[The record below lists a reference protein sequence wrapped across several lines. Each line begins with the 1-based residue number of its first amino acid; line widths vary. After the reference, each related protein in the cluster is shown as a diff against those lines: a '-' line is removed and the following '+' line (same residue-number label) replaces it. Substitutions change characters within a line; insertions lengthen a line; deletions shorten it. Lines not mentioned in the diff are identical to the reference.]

1 MHLPSL
7 RPKDSA
13 FLLIRC
19 LLASA
24 AFIAASNAAAQTASP
39 NAALDAVGEYRSTA
53 SQSQK
58 RIEALDDQAL
68 AMLSEY
74 NVEIER
80 HEDLLTYNANLKALL
95 ASQQVEKQRISEEL
109 AGIEIVRQ
117 EIVPLMV
124 QMIEVLESFI
134 ELDQPL
140 LLDERK
146 ARLKALQN
154 NLTRSD
160 VDLAEKYR
168 RIIEAYQIEAE
179 YGQSIEAYEGPIEL
193 EGRDLTVDFLRVGRV
208 NLYYLTLDRN
218 EGGIWDP
225 ASAEWRSLPERHL
238 DDLDYALRVAR
249 KQAPPNLMQLPLW
262 TSGAMP

>member
-1 MHLPSL
+1 MHLPS
-7 RPKDSA
+7 RR
-13 FLLIRC
+13 LLIGC
-19 LLASA
+19 LFASA
-24 AFIAASNAAAQTASP
+24 AIGVTSAAAQTATP
-39 NAALDAVGEYRSTA
+39 DAAIDAAGAYQNTA

-58 RIEALDDQAL
+58 RIESLDDQAL

-74 NVEIER
+74 NAEIER
-80 HEDLLTYNANLKALL
+80 YEDLLTYNANLKALL
-95 ASQQVEKQRISEEL
+95 ASQQVEKQRISGEL
-109 AGIEIVRQ
+109 AGIETVRQ

-146 ARLKALQN
+146 ARLKALQT

-193 EGRDLTVDFLRVGRV
+193 DGRDLTVDFLRVGRV

-225 ASAEWRSLPERHL
+225 ANAEWRSLPERDL

-262 TSGAMP
+262 TSGEMP